1 MKKTALIP
9 LILCLWVAVPTA
21 CNKSEV
27 LSNDTYITDDTP
39 WQRLSH
45 EKIELGDKLEDPYT
59 VENVTKAIE
68 ALYPTKAGRITLKP
82 TDIYARFLPKDDKE
96 FETLME
102 LGVEFMDHP
111 LDYAIIKDGDYYH
124 DPEIEEGDVTW
135 QYAVLPED
143 FIFPEGIKFEILDY
157 CYISDNDPSTRA
169 GDDGI
174 DWDKVEEK
182 AFELTGNSALYI
194 HGTKASSGPQGRITI
209 VDDEYNGGK
218 PFGLGGVKVL
228 CNSFVKCGGAYTD
241 RDGYYK
247 LSKKFSSKPRY
258 MLTFKN
264 KAGFKIGYNLILS
277 TASTSTLGKG
287 AAEGQD
293 FQIDKTCNHKLFVR
307 SAISAA
313 AYDYIMRC
321 KEDGMDGVAA
331 PPGSLRI
338 WVFWSINASSA
349 SMLKHGT
356 LIDNTVVGKY
366 LGIFAELLKWFLPDI
381 TIGAKGAETFQD
393 IYKETV
399 HELAHASHF
408 SKVGTKFWDPYA
420 KYVLT
425 SFIFRGREAYGNEG
439 DNNCGYCEIGEMWAY
454 YMQNKLFNERYGG
467 EMPVAGAN
475 FWFHPQ
481 IFSFLDER
489 GITKGKIFKVLD
501 NDVTDISKL
510 RSKLLST
517 YPDKS
522 EIINQVFERYGK

>member
-1 MKKTALIP
+1 
-9 LILCLWVAVPTA
+9 
-21 CNKSEV
+21 
-27 LSNDTYITDDTP
+27 
-39 WQRLSH
+39 
-45 EKIELGDKLEDPYT
+45 
-59 VENVTKAIE
+59 
-68 ALYPTKAGRITLKP
+68 
-82 TDIYARFLPKDDKE
+82 
-96 FETLME
+96 
-102 LGVEFMDHP
+102 
-111 LDYAIIKDGDYYH
+111 
-124 DPEIEEGDVTW
+124 
-135 QYAVLPED
+135 
-143 FIFPEGIKFEILDY
+143 
-157 CYISDNDPSTRA
+157 
-169 GDDGI
+169 
-174 DWDKVEEK
+174 
-182 AFELTGNSALYI
+182 
-194 HGTKASSGPQGRITI
+194 
-209 VDDEYNGGK
+209 
-218 PFGLGGVKVL
+218 
-228 CNSFVKCGGAYTD
+228 
-241 RDGYYK
+241 
-247 LSKKFSSKPRY
+247 

-277 TASTSTLGKG
+277 TASPSTLGKG

-366 LGIFAELLKWFLPDI
+366 LGVFAELLKWFLPDI